1 MNEKRI
7 LYSECL
13 EIYNIEKTFVDSL
26 NESGLINIVMEQEM
40 EYVECDDLEYLEQY
54 IRWNRDLDIN
64 IAGIEA
70 LHHMLQRINSLQEE
84 LSQLRNELAFYKR

>member
-1 MNEKRI
+1 MNEKRR
-7 LYSECL
+7 LYSACL

-26 NESGLINIVMEQEM
+26 NESGLINIVMEQEL

>member
-26 NESGLINIVMEQEM
+26 NESGLINIVMEQEL

-54 IRWNRDLDIN
+54 IRWYRDLDIN

>member
-26 NESGLINIVMEQEM
+26 NESGLIKIVMEQEL

>member
-1 MNEKRI
+1 
-7 LYSECL
+7 
-13 EIYNIEKTFVDSL
+13 
-26 NESGLINIVMEQEM
+26 MEQEL